1 MTEGKIKV
9 IYCMGSGRSG
19 STLLNIILSNH
30 SKIFGAGE
38 INSIQRINQEKFNC
52 SCGNRFVECDFWGGV
67 MDKWKKAEQKETPA
81 ETISKIHGIDNFKSP
96 IAWIK
101 YLLNYPFQS
110 RFFKNYLE
118 STYNFYKA
126 MIEESGRPVIM
137 DISKNPLR
145 ALVLNAHPKIDLR
158 LIHLV
163 RDGRGVAWSIN
174 KYDKTDIRQKPVWRA
189 ALFWTVINLQANFVR
204 KRVKDSGLVLY
215 EDLVKFPEKTIN
227 SIAQI
232 ADVDPT
238 SIIHSLKGN
247 LAQEES
253 HIMAGNKLRRQR
265 NITLKLDT
273 KWKENLSQEQINSF
287 MKIAGS
293 TMASYGYTKGNP

>member
-1 MTEGKIKV
+1 MADDKIKV

-38 INSIQRINQEKFNC
+38 INSIQRIKQEKFNC
-52 SCGNRFVECDFWGGV
+52 SCGKRIVECDFWGGV
-67 MDKWKKAEQKETPA
+67 MEKWNKAQQKETPS

-96 IAWIK
+96 MAWIK
-101 YLLNYPFQS
+101 CLLGFPFQS

-126 MIEESGRPVIM
+126 IVEESGRPVIM

-174 KYDKTDIRQKPVWRA
+174 KYEKTDIRRKPVWRA
-189 ALFWTVINLQANFVR
+189 ALFWTIVNRQSNFVR
-204 KRVKDSGLVLY
+204 KRVKNSGLILY
-215 EDLVKFPEKTIN
+215 EDLVNFPAETIK
-227 SIAQI
+227 SIAAI
-232 ADVDPT
+232 ADVYPAPILDG
-238 SIIHSLKGN
+238 LNGN
-247 LAQEES
+247 LAQEET
-253 HIMAGNKLRRQR
+253 HIMAGNKLRRQK

-273 KWKENLSQEQINSF
+273 KWKENLSEEQINSF
-287 MKIAGS
+287 MKIAGT
-293 TMASYGYTKGNP
+293 TMADYGYTSADG